1 MSRPTFSML
10 VVGAFLAV
18 AAMPVLAT
26 TCYEVIDR
34 SDVVIF
40 RATRSPVDLSD
51 KGAPARAA
59 MRSRGELLVIF
70 DVGTCVVF
78 GRTSATGS
86 RTLTADEIVAEFQ
99 PFAGKSGW
107 GTYSSR
113 VGGSPA
119 LAQGPAPAPSRGPS
133 MPSGY

>member
-1 MSRPTFSML
+1 ML
-10 VVGAFLAV
+10 AVGAVLGV
-18 AAMPVLAT
+18 AAAPVLAT

-34 SDVVIF
+34 NDAVIL
-40 RATRSPVDLSD
+40 RSTRSPIDLSD

-70 DVGTCVVF
+70 DVDTCVVF
-78 GRTSATGS
+78 GRTIATGS

-113 VGGSPA
+113 VGGPPV
-119 LAQGPAPAPSRGPS
+119 LAQPPAPAPSRGPS
-133 MPSGY
+133 MPGGY